1 MEPTIIKLERGGVT
15 LLAWLFF
22 FLCVC
27 YLFFYLVCN
36 FFLNQLIS

>member
-22 FLCVC
+22 FVCV
-27 YLFFYLVCN
+27 LS
-36 FFLNQLIS
+36 FFLLGM